1 MWGLLRMRK
10 IGEELRKND
19 EESKKSIRKLRK
31 KG

>member
-1 MWGLLRMRK
+1 MSQEMWGLLRM
-10 IGEELRKND
+10 RKND

>member
-1 MWGLLRMRK
+1 MWGLLRM
-10 IGEELRKND
+10 RKND